1 MSELLFFPRRQ
12 AVSHHL
18 HSRLKLPPALGGL
31 LIWKEFEVSWLG
43 TQPLQMAQ
51 SSPFPRNA
59 FVALAYEISGNHSCP
74 SGCSTSA
81 PNPASAVKPGQQR
94 ETFSLPCFGK
104 EQGTSSPPD
113 VVPPNATPAHT
124 FVGCTGFHLGLHLCG
139 GSFVLQPA
147 PSSIRSQTAV
157 FSIPT

>member
-43 TQPLQMAQ
+43 TQPLQVAQ

-59 FVALAYEISGNHSCP
+59 FVALAYDFSGNHSCP

-81 PNPASAVKPGQQR
+81 PNPVSAVKPRQQR

-113 VVPPNATPAHT
+113 VVPTQRHS
-124 FVGCTGFHLGLHLCG
+124 CIHLCG
-139 GSFVLQPA
+139 LHWFSPWSSSLWGSFVLQPA
-147 PSSIRSQTAV
+147 PSSIRPQTAV